1 MRINKYL
8 ALCGLG
14 SRRKCEEFV
23 TNGEISING
32 KVVTNLATEV
42 NPKKDKV
49 YYNETLLST
58 PQNYVYYKLNKPKGY
73 ICTAKDDRGRKTIYS
88 LIKTDVRLFSV
99 GRLDY
104 NTEGLIILTNDGE
117 FAEKIAHPSNE
128 IEKEYIVK
136 VEGQMLE
143 SELAVLRAGVVE
155 EGVRMPSA
163 KVVLLSYK
171 DGISRLSVKINE
183 GQNHQVR
190 RMFAAIGKTIT
201 LLKRVSIGDVRLGG
215 LNRGE
220 YKPLTDSEYL
230 SLMR

>member
-220 YKPLTDSEYL
+220 YKPLTDLEYL

>member
-23 TNGEISING
+23 INGEISLNG
-32 KVVTNLATEV
+32 KTVTNLATEI

-49 YYNETLLST
+49 YHNDTLLT
-58 PQNYVYYKLNKPKGY
+58 PPTNYVYYKLNKPKGY

-88 LIKTDVRLFSV
+88 LIDTDIRLFSV

-155 EGVRMPSA
+155 DGKRMPAA
-163 KVVLLSYK
+163 KVVLLSFK

-201 LLKRVSIGDVRLGG
+201 LLKRVSIGDVKLGG

-220 YKPLTDSEYL
+220 YKPLTNSEYL

>member
-23 TNGEISING
+23 TNGEIGING
-32 KVVTNLATEV
+32 KVVTNLATEI

-49 YYNETLLST
+49 YYNNNLLTT
-58 PQNYVYYKLNKPKGY
+58 PQTYVYYKLNKPKGY

-88 LIKTDVRLFSV
+88 LIKSDIRLFSV

-155 EGVRMPSA
+155 DGKRMPSA
-163 KVVLLSYK
+163 KVVLLSFK

-190 RMFAAIGKTIT
+190 RMFSSIGKTIT

-215 LNRGE
+215 LSRGE

>member
-23 TNGEISING
+23 TNGEICING
-32 KVVTNLATEV
+32 KVVTNLATEI

-49 YYNETLLST
+49 YYNNNLLTT
-58 PQNYVYYKLNKPKGY
+58 PQTYVYYKLNKPKGY

-88 LIKTDVRLFSV
+88 LIKSDIRLFSV

-155 EGVRMPSA
+155 DGKRMPSA
-163 KVVLLSYK
+163 KVVLLSFK

-190 RMFAAIGKTIT
+190 RMFSAIGKTIT

-215 LNRGE
+215 LSRGE